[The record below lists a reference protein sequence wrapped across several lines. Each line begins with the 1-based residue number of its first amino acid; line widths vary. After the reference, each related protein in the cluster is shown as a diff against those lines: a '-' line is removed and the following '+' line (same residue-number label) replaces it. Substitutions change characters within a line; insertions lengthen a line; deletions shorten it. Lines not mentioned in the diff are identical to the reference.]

1 MNAVTL
7 FLAEQA
13 PAAGETQGF
22 DWTLIF
28 MLGVLALFMFFM
40 FRSNKRRK
48 KQMEEMQDKVQ
59 VGAEVM
65 TNFGLFGVVQS
76 IDEENN
82 IVELETSPG
91 TVIRVHRQVVTTVVK
106 TDDPVADEVDLYEDA
121 VDEPQP
127 DADDENPQK

>member
-13 PAAGETQGF
+13 PEGETQGF

-40 FRSNKRRK
+40 FRSNKKRK

-59 VGAEVM
+59 VGADVM

-106 TDDPVADEVDLYEDA
+106 ADEPEADDIDVYEDV
-121 VDEPQP
+121 VDESQP
-127 DADDENPQK
+127 DADDENTQK

>member
-1 MNAVTL
+1 MNALTL
-7 FLAEQA
+7 FLAAEA
-13 PAAGETQGF
+13 PAEGETPGF

-65 TNFGLFGVVQS
+65 TNFGLFGVVHS

-91 TVIRVHRQVVTTVVK
+91 TVIRVHRQVVSTVVSK
-106 TDDPVADEVDLYEDA
+106 DDANIDSVEDYDA
-121 VDEPQP
+121 SDEPQI
-127 DADDENPQK
+127 DADDENTQK